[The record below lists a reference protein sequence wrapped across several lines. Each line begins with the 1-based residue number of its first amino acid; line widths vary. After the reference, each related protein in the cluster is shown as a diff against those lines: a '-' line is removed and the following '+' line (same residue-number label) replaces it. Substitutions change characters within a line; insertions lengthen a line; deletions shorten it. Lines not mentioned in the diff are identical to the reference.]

1 MEILQ
6 PCLKARAKLSPP
18 GHTINHITPPE
29 AKGAEVPSDERVGA
43 VHGHGLATRAAAL
56 GFARDGAGPT
66 PSPSAS
72 PAVPREPHSEMP
84 LLSFPTLTSHT
95 SPNTEPVH
103 PHTQD
108 LPATP
113 VRQSLLTAEA
123 AFSQGVCV
131 CVCVCTLVG
140 AGPRGF
146 TALQWFS
153 NFSAHQNDLGAY
165 LIQISVPA
173 PRF

>member
-84 LLSFPTLTSHT
+84 CYP
-95 SPNTEPVH
+95 SPH
-103 PHTQD
+103 
-108 LPATP
+108 
-113 VRQSLLTAEA
+113 
-123 AFSQGVCV
+123 
-131 CVCVCTLVG
+131 
-140 AGPRGF
+140 
-146 TALQWFS
+146 
-153 NFSAHQNDLGAY
+153 
-165 LIQISVPA
+165 
-173 PRF
+173 